1 MTKKNPRKKTNK
13 KNNTK
18 RYNSNKNKKNLD
30 YKNILSLRKTTI
42 FIITLSIIFIC
53 LIARLFYL
61 QLIDG
66 ENLSELASE
75 QQVSSEIL
83 TSKRGNIYDSTG
95 AALAISES
103 VDTITINPNIIK
115 ARTDE
120 KTTELKKLV
129 ATGLSDIFELDY
141 NEVYQKVTSNSS
153 VETIIKKVE
162 LDKVEKLKIWMKE
175 NKVNIGINIDEDSK
189 RYYPNGTIASN
200 LIGVCGTDNKG
211 LSGIEAS
218 YDSILAGTSGKLV
231 TSTDTHQSEIPNTE
245 ETFIAAEDGINLNL
259 TIDINIQ
266 KIVEKHLKEA
276 VEINQCSRGGN
287 CIVMEPSTGKILAM
301 ASCPDYD
308 LNSPFTPTSYFADDW
323 DSLSTAEKNER
334 IQNMWKI
341 RSVNE
346 TYEPGSVFKL
356 ITASVALEENIT
368 GTDIPNDFYC
378 SGYQTVVENEKPI
391 ACWRAQNPHNSQDLR
406 HALMNSCNPAFIQL
420 GQRIGATTLYKYYNA
435 FGFFEKTNIGLSG
448 ESSGIFHKLS
458 NVRPME
464 LATMSFG
471 QRFTITPLQMCSA
484 ICAIANN
491 GYLMKP
497 QIIESTST
505 STGEINHIES
515 QKVRQVISSN
525 TASKVTSMMQSVV
538 EGGTGQTAK
547 VKGYSVGGKSG
558 TSEPT
563 ESNSDSGYVASF
575 AGISP
580 VENTQ
585 VVVLVTLYDPHGVS
599 HQGGQTAGPVVSKI
613 FSEVL
618 PYLGIEPDQT

>member
-1 MTKKNPRKKTNK
+1 MAKKSPKKKTNK
-13 KNNTK
+13 K
-18 RYNSNKNKKNLD
+18 YNSYSKKKNLD
-30 YKNILSLRKTTI
+30 YKNILSLRKAGIYIILLALI
-42 FIITLSIIFIC
+42 FLGLVI
-53 LIARLFYL
+53 RLFYI
-61 QLIDG
+61 QFVDG
-66 ENLSELASE
+66 ENLSDLASE
-75 QQVSSEIL
+75 QQVSSEII

-95 AALAISES
+95 VALAISES
-103 VDTITINPNIIK
+103 VDTITINPNK
-115 ARTDE
+115 LKGKTDE
-120 KTTELKKLV
+120 KTAELKKLV
-129 ATGLSDIFELDY
+129 AKGLSDIFELDY
-141 NEVYQKVTSNSS
+141 DEVYQKVTSKST
-153 VETIIKKVE
+153 VETIVKKVE
-162 LDKVEKLKIWMKE
+162 LDKVEKLKTWMKE

-200 LIGVCGTDNKG
+200 LIGICGTDNKG

-218 YDSILAGTSGKLV
+218 YNSILTGTSGKLV
-231 TSTDTHQSEIPNTE
+231 TSTDASQSEIPNTE
-245 ETFIAAEDGINLNL
+245 ETFVAAEDGMNLNL

-266 KIVEKHLKEA
+266 KIVEKYLKEA

-323 DSLSTAEKNER
+323 DNLSAKEKNER

-356 ITASVALEENIT
+356 ITASVGLEENIT
-368 GTDIPNDFYC
+368 GTDVANDFYC
-378 SGYQTVVENEKPI
+378 SGYQTVVEGEKPI
-391 ACWRAQNPHNSQDLR
+391 ACWRSSNPHYSQDLR

-435 FGFFEKTNIGLSG
+435 FGFFDKTNVGLSG
-448 ESSGIFHKLS
+448 EASGIFHKLS

-484 ICAIANN
+484 VCAIANN

-505 STGEINHIES
+505 STGEINHVES
-515 QKVRQVISSN
+515 QKVRQVISSS

-563 ESNSDSGYVASF
+563 VNNPDSGYVASF

-585 VVVLVTLYDPHGVS
+585 VVVLVTLYAPHGVS

-618 PYLGIEPDQT
+618 PYLGIEPDQN